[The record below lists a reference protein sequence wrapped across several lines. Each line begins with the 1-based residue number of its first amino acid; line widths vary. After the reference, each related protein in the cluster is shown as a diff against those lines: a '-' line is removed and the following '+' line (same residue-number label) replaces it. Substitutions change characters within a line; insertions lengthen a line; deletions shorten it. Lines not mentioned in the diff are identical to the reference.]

1 MLQLL
6 GQILLTHLS
15 PVIGVISTGLIVWYF
30 KKLKTSKE
38 SLEDDVD
45 LKLKLLND
53 LVNSLSVE
61 INRCRIEIK
70 DLKTELDSSK
80 KTLLMAY
87 NCPHSS
93 DCKIIKRLQ
102 EK

>member
-15 PVIGVISTGLIVWYF
+15 PVIGVILTGLIVWYF

-53 LVNSLSVE
+53 LVNSLSAE

-87 NCPHSS
+87 NCSYSS

>member
-15 PVIGVISTGLIVWYF
+15 PVIGVILTGLIVWYF

-38 SLEDDVD
+38 SLSDDVD

-53 LVNSLSVE
+53 LVNSLSTE

-87 NCPHSS
+87 NCSYSS